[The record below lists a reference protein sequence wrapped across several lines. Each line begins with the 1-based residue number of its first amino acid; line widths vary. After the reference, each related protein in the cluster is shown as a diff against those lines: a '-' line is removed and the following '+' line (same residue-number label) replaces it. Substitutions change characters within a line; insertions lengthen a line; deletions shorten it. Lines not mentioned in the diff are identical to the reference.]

1 MSYIQTERQIA
12 ISTPLGEDALLLRSF
27 TGYEAISQLFR
38 FDLDL
43 LSEKPAISFD
53 SIVGKTVTLNAVL
66 ADGSERY
73 WSGYV
78 SRFTQG
84 ANDGR
89 FTSYRAEMVPWLW
102 FLTRTADCRIFQ
114 NKKAPDII
122 QATFQ
127 DLGFTDFS
135 LRLHGNF
142 VERDYCVQYRET
154 DFNFVSRL
162 IEEEGIYY
170 FFEHANG
177 KHTLVLANDP
187 GEHKP
192 CAHQSTVR
200 YELTAGGWQ
209 DDDVVLECS
218 AQQEFRTGAWA
229 HTDYNF
235 ETPSTSLMVQAS
247 GKNKYEIYD
256 YPGEYRK
263 RGEGDSLAHIRLEEQ
278 TTPTFVVQGMSD
290 CRAFTS
296 GYKFDL
302 IDHYRIDLNQ
312 SYVLTAVRHTA
323 SIGSS
328 YGGSGGFSDGEPSY
342 RNSFECI
349 PAKTTFR
356 PQRNT
361 PQPVV
366 QGCQSAVVVG
376 PAGEEIY
383 TDKYGRVKVQF
394 HWDRE
399 GKMNENSSCWVRVS
413 YPWAGKGWGGLN
425 IPRIGQEV
433 IVDFLEGNPDQ
444 PIIIGRVYNAQQM
457 PPFGLPAGGVVS
469 GFKSNSTKGGGGYN
483 EVSLNDTKGT
493 ELIQIHGQYDMDTK
507 IEHDERVNVGN
518 NRTESVGV
526 DESITIGNNP
536 TEKVGT
542 DEKITIGSNRTESV
556 GANEKITI
564 GSNRTESVGAN
575 ENITIASNRTES
587 VGSSETV
594 TVAATRTHNVGVNDM
609 LNVGAAQEVTVGGL
623 QAITVGAARAV
634 TVGIAQTVQIGTSLS
649 ETIGT
654 NRTEKIGANQKV
666 DIGADLTEKIG
677 ANHTAEIGSDRTTKI
692 GGKLKETVGG
702 DHTNE
707 VTGKRTTKIGTDDS
721 LDVGGKLH
729 IKAASEIVLETGSS
743 KIVMKSGG
751 QIEITGMNIKINGST
766 AVKAESV
773 SINIEASGVNTIKGS
788 LVKIN

>member
-1 MSYIQTERQIA
+1 MSYTQTDRIIS
-12 ISTPLGEDALLLRSF
+12 ISTPLGNDALLLRAF

-43 LSEKPAISFD
+43 LSEKPSISFD
-53 SIVGKTVTLNAVL
+53 SIVGKPVTLNAVL

-78 SRFTQG
+78 SRFAQG

-122 QATFQ
+122 QTIFQ

-135 LRLHGNF
+135 VRLHGSF

-162 IEEEGIYY
+162 MEEEGIYY

-192 CAHQSTVR
+192 CPHQSTVR

-209 DDDVVLECS
+209 DDDVVLDCS

-433 IVDFLEGNPDQ
+433 IVDFLEGDPDQ

-518 NRTESVGV
+518 NRTEGVGV
-526 DESITIGNNP
+526 DESITIGNNR
-536 TEKVGT
+536 TEKVGV
-542 DEKITIGSNRTESV
+542 DESITIGSNRTRKV
-556 GANEKITI
+556 GANESITI
-564 GSNRTESVGAN
+564 GSNRTRHVGAN
-575 ENITIASNRTES
+575 ETVTIASNSTKSVGASESTTIGSSRTET
-587 VGSSETV
+587 VGSTETV
-594 TVAATRTHNVGVNDM
+594 TVALMRTHNVGVNDM
-609 LNVGAAQEVTVGGL
+609 LNVGAAQEVSVGGL
-623 QAITVGAARAV
+623 QAITVALARTKSVGLAETETIGLAKTV
-634 TVGIAQTVQIGTSLS
+634 TVGTDRKTSIG
-649 ETIGT
+649 
-654 NRTEKIGANQKV
+654 K
-666 DIGADLTEKIG
+666 
-677 ANHTAEIGSDRTTKI
+677 
-692 GGKLKETVGG
+692 
-702 DHTNE
+702 
-707 VTGKRTTKIGTDDS
+707 DDS
-721 LDVGGKLH
+721 LQVGKNIVVNAGDSILFKTGDASILLKKDGTVVIEGKD
-729 IKAASEIVLETGSS
+729 I
-743 KIVMKSGG
+743 
-751 QIEITGMNIKINGST
+751 
-766 AVKAESV
+766 
-773 SINIEASGVNTIKGS
+773 TIKGS
-788 LVKIN
+788 GKIVAKADGDMILKGQKIGQN

>member
-1 MSYIQTERQIA
+1 MSYTQADRLIG
-12 ISTPLGEDALLLRSF
+12 ISTPLGDDALLLRSF
-27 TGYEAISQLFR
+27 SGHEAISQLFR

-53 SIVGKTVTLNAVL
+53 GIVGKQVTLNASL

-73 WSGYV
+73 WSGYI
-78 SRFTQG
+78 SRFAQG
-84 ANDGR
+84 GHDGR
-89 FTSYRAEMVPWLW
+89 FTCYRAEMVPWLW

-122 QATFQ
+122 LKIFQ
-127 DLGFTDFS
+127 DLGFSDFS

-162 IEEEGIYY
+162 MEEEGIFY

-187 GEHKP
+187 AEHKP
-192 CAHQSTVR
+192 CPHQSTVR

-209 DDDVVLECS
+209 EDDVVLDCF

-229 HTDYNF
+229 YSDYNF
-235 ETPSTSLMVQAS
+235 ETPSTSLIVQVA
-247 GKNKYEIYD
+247 GKNPYEIYD

-263 RGEGDSLAHIRLEEQ
+263 RADGDGLARIRLEEQ
-278 TTPTFVVQGMSD
+278 RTPTFVVQGTSD
-290 CRAFTS
+290 CRAFTP

-323 SIGSS
+323 SLGSS
-328 YGGSGGFSDGEPSY
+328 YGGSGGIGNSEPSY

-349 PAKTTFR
+349 PATTTYR
-356 PQRNT
+356 PPRIT
-361 PQPVV
+361 PQPAV

-399 GKMNENSSCWVRVS
+399 GKMNESSSCWVRVS
-413 YPWAGKGWGGLN
+413 HPWAGKGWGSVT

-457 PPFGLPAGGVVS
+457 PPFGLPGGAVVS

-483 EVSLNDTKGT
+483 EISLNDTKGT

-518 NRTESVGV
+518 NRTETVGV
-526 DESITIGNNP
+526 DESITIGSNR
-536 TEKVGT
+536 TEKVGKNET
-542 DEKITIGSNRTESV
+542 ITIGVNRTESV
-556 GANEKITI
+556 GADEKISI
-564 GSNRTESVGAN
+564 GSNRTETVGAN
-575 ENITIASNRTES
+575 ETIGIGSNRTEN
-587 VGSSETV
+587 VGSNETV
-594 TVAATRTHNVGVNDM
+594 TIALTRTHNVGVNDM
-609 LNVGAAQEVTVGGL
+609 LNVGAAQEVSVGGL
-623 QAITVGAARAV
+623 QALTVGLTRV
-634 TVGIAQTVQIGTSLS
+634 KTVGVSETANIGTSQTVSVGTSQTVNVGTDLS
-649 ETIGT
+649 
-654 NRTEKIGANQKV
+654 QKV
-666 DIGADLTEKIG
+666 GK
-677 ANHTAEIGSDRTTKI
+677 NHSQ
-692 GGKLKETVGG
+692 TVGNNRSASV
-702 DHTNE
+702 TN
-707 VTGKRTTKIGTDDS
+707 DDS
-721 LDVGGKLH
+721 VKVGKNLVIDAGESISIKTGDASITMKKDGTISIKGKD
-729 IKAASEIVLETGSS
+729 I
-743 KIVMKSGG
+743 
-751 QIEITGMNIKINGST
+751 
-766 AVKAESV
+766 
-773 SINIEASGVNTIKGS
+773 TIKGS
-788 LVKIN
+788 GKIVVNADGDMTLKGQKINQN

>member
-1 MSYIQTERQIA
+1 MMSYTQTGRIIS

-27 TGYEAISQLFR
+27 TGHEAISQLFR

-43 LSEKPAISFD
+43 LSEKSAISFD
-53 SIVGKTVTLNAVL
+53 NIVGKAVTLNAAL

-73 WSGYV
+73 WNGYV
-78 SRFTQG
+78 SRFTQSG
-84 ANDGR
+84 NDGR

-114 NKKAPDII
+114 NKKVPDII
-122 QATFQ
+122 QTIFQ
-127 DLGFTDFS
+127 DLGFSDFS

-142 VERDYCVQYRET
+142 VEREYCVQYRET

-162 IEEEGIYY
+162 MEEEGIFY

-187 GEHKP
+187 GEHEP
-192 CAHQSTVR
+192 CPNQSTVR

-209 DDDVVLECS
+209 EDDVVLDCF
-218 AQQEFRTGAWA
+218 AHQEFRTGAWA

-235 ETPSTSLMVQAS
+235 ETPSTSLMVQMP
-247 GKNKYEIYD
+247 GKNPYEIYD

-263 RGEGDSLAHIRLEEQ
+263 RADGDSLARIRLEEQ
-278 TTPTFVVQGMSD
+278 RTPTFVVQGTSD
-290 CRAFTS
+290 CRAFTP

-323 SIGSS
+323 SLGSS
-328 YGGSGGFSDGEPSY
+328 YGGADGFGNNEPSY
-342 RNSFECI
+342 RNTFECI
-349 PAKTTFR
+349 PAKTVFR
-356 PQRNT
+356 PPRVT

-376 PAGEEIY
+376 PAGEEIF

-399 GKMNENSSCWVRVS
+399 GQMNENSSCWVRVS

-433 IVDFLEGNPDQ
+433 IVDFLEGDPDQ

-457 PPFGLPAGGVVS
+457 PPFGLPGGAVVS

-483 EVSLNDTKGT
+483 EISLNDTKGT

-526 DESITIGNNP
+526 DESITIGNNR

-542 DEKITIGSNRTESV
+542 NESINIGNNRTEQVGVNESITIGSNRT
-556 GANEKITI
+556 K
-564 GSNRTESVGAN
+564 SVGAN
-575 ENITIASNRTES
+575 ENVTIGSNRSAT
-587 VGSSETV
+587 VGASEKV
-594 TVAATRTHNVGVNDM
+594 TVAMMRTHSVGVNDM
-609 LNVGAAQEVTVGGL
+609 LNVGGAQEVTVGGL
-623 QAITVGAARAV
+623 QAITVGLARV
-634 TVGIAQTVQIGTSLS
+634 KTVGLGEAA
-649 ETIGT
+649 TIGLGQSIKVGLD
-654 NRTEKIGANQKV
+654 RSASIGKN
-666 DIGADLTEKIG
+666 
-677 ANHTAEIGSDRTTKI
+677 
-692 GGKLKETVGG
+692 
-702 DHTNE
+702 
-707 VTGKRTTKIGTDDS
+707 DS
-721 LDVGGKLH
+721 LNVGKKLVVNAGEEILFQTGEASILLKKDGTVLIQGKDIAVKGSGKIIEQAAGDMIL
-729 IKAASEIVLETGSS
+729 KAA
-743 KIVMKSGG
+743 KIK
-751 QIEITGMNIKINGST
+751 EN
-766 AVKAESV
+766 
-773 SINIEASGVNTIKGS
+773 
-788 LVKIN
+788 

>member
-1 MSYIQTERQIA
+1 MSYTQTDRIIS
-12 ISTPLGEDALLLRSF
+12 ISTPLGNDALLLRAF

-43 LSEKPAISFD
+43 LSEKPSISFD
-53 SIVGKTVTLNAVL
+53 SIVGKPVTLNAVL

-78 SRFTQG
+78 SRFAQG

-122 QATFQ
+122 QTIFQ

-135 LRLHGNF
+135 VRLHGSF

-162 IEEEGIYY
+162 MEEEGIYY

-192 CAHQSTVR
+192 CPHQSTVR

-209 DDDVVLECS
+209 DDDVVLDCS

-433 IVDFLEGNPDQ
+433 IVDFLEGDPDQ

-457 PPFGLPAGGVVS
+457 PPFGLPAGAVVS

-518 NRTESVGV
+518 NRTEGVGV
-526 DESITIGNNP
+526 DESITIGNNR
-536 TEKVGT
+536 TEKVGV
-542 DEKITIGSNRTESV
+542 DESITIGSNRTRKV
-556 GANEKITI
+556 GANESITI
-564 GSNRTESVGAN
+564 GSNRTRHVGAN
-575 ENITIASNRTES
+575 ETVTIASNSTKSVGASESTTIGSSRTET
-587 VGSSETV
+587 VGSTETV
-594 TVAATRTHNVGVNDM
+594 TVALMRTHNIGVNDM
-609 LNVGAAQEVTVGGL
+609 LNVGAAQEVSVGGL
-623 QAITVGAARAV
+623 QAITVALARTKSVGLAEAETIGLAKTV
-634 TVGIAQTVQIGTSLS
+634 TVGTDRKTSIG
-649 ETIGT
+649 
-654 NRTEKIGANQKV
+654 K
-666 DIGADLTEKIG
+666 
-677 ANHTAEIGSDRTTKI
+677 
-692 GGKLKETVGG
+692 
-702 DHTNE
+702 
-707 VTGKRTTKIGTDDS
+707 DDS
-721 LDVGGKLH
+721 LQVGKNIVVNAGDSILFKTGDASILLKKDGTVVIEGKD
-729 IKAASEIVLETGSS
+729 I
-743 KIVMKSGG
+743 
-751 QIEITGMNIKINGST
+751 
-766 AVKAESV
+766 
-773 SINIEASGVNTIKGS
+773 TIKGS
-788 LVKIN
+788 GKIVAKADGDMILKGQKIGQN